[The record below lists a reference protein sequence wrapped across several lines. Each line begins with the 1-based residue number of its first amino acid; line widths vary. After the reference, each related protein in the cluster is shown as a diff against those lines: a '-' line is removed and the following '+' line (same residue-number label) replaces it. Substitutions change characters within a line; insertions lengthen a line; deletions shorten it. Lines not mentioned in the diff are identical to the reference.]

1 MYQRTGG
8 LIKWGEMGEIGVSSS
23 ASLDQTGP
31 PSSDEILLRM
41 MSIEGV
47 GVLSFDVAGTLIGAN
62 RAFMKMSGYSG
73 EDIAAGKLTW
83 RGMTPPEFLEITEQ
97 RMAQLE
103 KTGGFGPYE
112 KEYICKDGS
121 RSWMLFAGARVDDGT
136 TLEYCIDVSARKRSE
151 DMLRA
156 AKAAAEDA
164 NRVKDEFLA
173 TLSHELRTPLGAI
186 LLWAKLLEGEG
197 SKDAAQLREGLAAI
211 KTSAE
216 AQKELIEDLLDMSR
230 ITTGKLRLKP
240 REVELAPVIRDALE
254 AIRPAATA
262 KHVGVSAELA
272 MGTGTVMIDPDRI
285 RQVVWNL
292 LTNAVKFTPSGGRV
306 DVELGRLDGAVE
318 IRVRDSGQGIE
329 PDFLPHVFERFRQ
342 ADSSHA
348 RAQGGIGLGLA
359 IAKQLVELH
368 GGTIDADSAGTRKGA
383 TFTVHLPLPPIRTGL
398 PRKESAAA
406 GASSASR
413 RKTASGLEGLKVLFV
428 EDDRETRGAVTLL
441 LQRRGMIVTE
451 AESVSSAMRCYD
463 NSPPDLIL
471 SDIGMPVEDGYMLIR
486 RIRNEEAKKG
496 RKRVPAIALTA
507 FARETDRRM
516 AIEAGFGRHLGKPVD
531 FEEMVSAIR
540 DVLKTD
546 SPASKRSHAR

>member
-1 MYQRTGG
+1 M
-8 LIKWGEMGEIGVSSS
+8 
-23 ASLDQTGP
+23 
-31 PSSDEILLRM
+31 
-41 MSIEGV
+41 
-47 GVLSFDVAGTLIGAN
+47 
-62 RAFMKMSGYSG
+62 
-73 EDIAAGKLTW
+73 
-83 RGMTPPEFLEITEQ
+83 
-97 RMAQLE
+97 
-103 KTGGFGPYE
+103 
-112 KEYICKDGS
+112 
-121 RSWMLFAGARVDDGT
+121 
-136 TLEYCIDVSARKRSE
+136 
-151 DMLRA
+151 
-156 AKAAAEDA
+156 
-164 NRVKDEFLA
+164 
-173 TLSHELRTPLGAI
+173 
-186 LLWAKLLEGEG
+186 
-197 SKDAAQLREGLAAI
+197 
-211 KTSAE
+211 
-216 AQKELIEDLLDMSR
+216 
-230 ITTGKLRLKP
+230 
-240 REVELAPVIRDALE
+240 IRDALE

-383 TFTVHLPLPPIRTGL
+383 TGTVHLPLPPIRTGVTAKRVRGSRCVL
-398 PRKESAAA
+398 GVPSKDRIGFGGTQGAVCGRRPRNTRGGNAASAAA
-406 GASSASR
+406 
-413 RKTASGLEGLKVLFV
+413 
-428 EDDRETRGAVTLL
+428 
-441 LQRRGMIVTE
+441 RGMIVTE